1 MKIVKFET
9 SAPRKTV
16 LEAIKDSNEVNRN
29 VKFDDK
35 LGRPLIK
42 AKEKDGSPRIHVTC
56 EMIGGQSKDNG
67 FIVGTYFV
75 GKLTE
80 KDGRTR
86 LSGIL
91 LTAPIYHLLVIAFCI
106 YFLVQ
111 SILFGGFTVMP
122 IFVVGFTVLL
132 FKDEYK
138 KQGIIHRFFARA
150 IRYAE
155 NKQDE

>member
-1 MKIVKFET
+1 MKIVRFET
-9 SAPRKTV
+9 AAPREEV
-16 LEAIKDSNEVNRN
+16 LNAIKNSNEVNRS

-42 AKEKDGSPRIHVTC
+42 VKEKEGSPRLRVTC
-56 EMIGGQSKDNG
+56 EMIGGPTKDNG
-67 FIVGTYFV
+67 FIVGTFFA

-80 KDGRTR
+80 KNGTTR

-106 YFLVQ
+106 YFLVK
-111 SILFGGFTVMP
+111 SILLGGFTVMP

-155 NKQDE
+155 NKQEK

>member
-1 MKIVKFET
+1 MKIVRFET
-9 SAPRKTV
+9 SAPRERV
-16 LEAIKDSNEVNRN
+16 LEAIKNSNEVNRN

-42 AKEKDGSPRIHVTC
+42 VKEKQGSSRIRVTC
-56 EMIGGQSKDNG
+56 EMIGGPSKDNG
-67 FIVGTYFV
+67 FIVGTFFA
-75 GKLTE
+75 GRLTE
-80 KDGRTR
+80 KNGRTC

-91 LTAPIYHLLVIAFCI
+91 LTSPIYHLLVAAFCI
-106 YFLVQ
+106 YFLVR
-111 SILFGGFTVMP
+111 SILVGGFTVMP
-122 IFVVGFTVLL
+122 IFVVGFTFVL

-155 NKQDE
+155 NQ